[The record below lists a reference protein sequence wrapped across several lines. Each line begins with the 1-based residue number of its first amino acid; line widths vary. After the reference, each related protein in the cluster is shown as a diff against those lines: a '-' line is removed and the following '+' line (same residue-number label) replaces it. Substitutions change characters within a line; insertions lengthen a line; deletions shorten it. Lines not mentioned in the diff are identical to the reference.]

1 MLNSLGQLSLERFR
15 VIKPMLLLLYLTFEG
30 PTPRQTLRALLW
42 PNARQPDASL
52 RVALHELRKHG
63 IQAVQGN
70 AVLTCSVPCDAV
82 LLLASRGQA
91 ALSAYKGVFLQGVSL
106 SDVSTEFEEWVDH
119 QRARLALHVQTEALL
134 VAENSAPIEAAQLA
148 EYLYR
153 LPGAPSAEPDVLRRL
168 QALSLPG
175 SSLEVELRAELQE
188 VTGPEATPAPR
199 PAHRRMLGRA
209 EELDRLLAWVERPDT
224 RIAAVSGP
232 GGIGKSTLLRELLR
246 ELTLTGRRVTLVD
259 AEGVAAPGDLLPR
272 LASARVPGQAV
283 QGTWAGLR
291 PLFGEHPVILLDGLD
306 DLKDMSGLLMS
317 LRSELPEARWILAGR
332 RQIGRQVREYE
343 RHSADQPGAEA
354 ALLIT
359 LSGLDTP
366 APGAELPEI
375 TASSGVA
382 LFVREATRVRRD
394 FQLTDDNA
402 EVLAG
407 LVRRLVG
414 HPLALALAASWL
426 RVEAL
431 EGVYARV
438 LQDAGTLSSP
448 GGDGDGRRGLLLV
461 AQRSWD
467 LLSPEEQTAALCL
480 SVGPDFDPL
489 DAPALGVR
497 TNLVDQL
504 VEHSFLE
511 TFQPGSERL
520 RFSPALSGLLY
531 SQVQTQPLI
540 HAEAQRRYAEHYL
553 GWFSLQVPE
562 APGVDVER
570 DVLRRAISVALASGT
585 LEAAVLDRFLAHYD
599 RRGLLSSGTDV
610 FASIADEAEEVHAP
624 EEVQA
629 SAQVGC
635 MWLAYR
641 SGRLLDAQAR
651 AAHFLQGPLASAPV
665 SRMKALNTLASVR
678 ATQGQRQIA
687 AEMQAQAL
695 ELAVWAG
702 DQGRIAGYRLN
713 LLSTLSFLGDAE
725 SMRRELAAME
735 LLLLQLPVTLG
746 LELKQMMLQIALT
759 LPEADYALLRD
770 RAIAL
775 SQEGEETGHT
785 SVATA
790 SRLYLCKIN
799 LKLGRFSEVKPLL
812 ASLRAEAGVLEG
824 TDIGVEFLLTELDY
838 LYSSGRSTEARD
850 LFRRMLPVLT
860 LRSNPWELI
869 EAFLIVAPDAH
880 LSQVPAASRLRGR
893 VANDRN
899 VHFDQRRRAGA
910 ETTEWAAGSGSEAFN
925 LDELKLWLSSQAL

>member
-1 MLNSLGQLSLERFR
+1 VLNSLGQLSLERFR
-15 VIKPMLLLLYLTFEG
+15 IIKPMLLLLYLTLEG
-30 PTPRQTLRALLW
+30 PTPRQTLRTLLW

-52 RVALHELRKHG
+52 RVSLHELRKYG
-63 IQAVQGN
+63 IQAIQGD

-82 LLLASRGQA
+82 MLLASRGQA

-106 SDVSTEFEEWVDH
+106 SGVSTEFEEWVDH

-134 VAENSAPIEAAQLA
+134 VAEDSTPAEGALLA
-148 EYLYR
+148 EYLHK
-153 LPGAPSAEPDVLRRL
+153 LPGAPLAEANMLRRFY
-168 QALSLPG
+168 ALSLPG
-175 SSLEVELRAELQE
+175 SSLEAELRAELQE
-188 VTGPEATPAPR
+188 VTGLEATPAPR

-224 RIAAVSGP
+224 RMAAVSGP

-246 ELTLTGRRVTLVD
+246 ELVLTGRRVTLVD
-259 AEGVAAPGDLLPR
+259 AEGASAPGDLLPR
-272 LASARVPGQAV
+272 LASAHAPGQAV

-291 PLFGEHPVILLDGLD
+291 PLLGRHPIILLDGLD
-306 DLKDMSGLLMS
+306 DLNDMSGLLTT
-317 LRSELPEARWILAGR
+317 LQCELPEARWVLAGR

-343 RHSADQPGAEA
+343 RHSRGQPAAEA

-375 TASSGVA
+375 MASSGVA

-394 FQLTDDNA
+394 FQLTDENA

-407 LVRRLVG
+407 LCRRLMG

-426 RVEAL
+426 RVETL

-467 LLSPEEQTAALCL
+467 LLSLEEQVAALCL

-497 TNLVDQL
+497 TDLVDQL
-504 VEHSFLE
+504 AEHSFLE
-511 TFQPGSERL
+511 PFQPGSERL
-520 RFSPALSGLLY
+520 RFSPALSGLL
-531 SQVQTQPLI
+531 QAQLQAQPLI
-540 HAEAQRRYAEHYL
+540 RAEAQRRYAEHYL
-553 GWFSLQVPE
+553 DWFSSQVPE
-562 APGVDVER
+562 APEVDVER
-570 DVLRRAISVALASGT
+570 GVLRRAISVALASGT
-585 LEAAVLDRFLAHYD
+585 LESGVLDRFLAHYD

-610 FASIADEAEEVHAP
+610 FATIADEAEEVHAP
-624 EEVQA
+624 EDVQA

-651 AAHFLQGPLASAPV
+651 AAHFLQSPLAMDPV

-695 ELAVWAG
+695 ELAIQLG
-702 DQGRIAGYRLN
+702 DQGRVAGYRMN

-725 SMRRELAAME
+725 STRRELAAMDP
-735 LLLLQLPVTLG
+735 LLLHLPAALG
-746 LELKQMMLQIALT
+746 VELKQMMLQIVFM
-759 LPEADYALLRD
+759 LPEVDYALLLD
-770 RAIAL
+770 RATDL
-775 SQEGEETGHT
+775 LREGQETGHT
-785 SVATA
+785 SVVTA
-790 SRLYLCKIN
+790 SQLYVCKIN
-799 LKLGRFSEVKPLL
+799 LKLGRFSEVKSRL
-812 ASLRAEAGVLEG
+812 ATLKAETEALEG
-824 TDIGVEFLLTELDY
+824 TDIGAEFLLTELDY
-838 LYSSGRSTEARD
+838 MYKSSRSEEARG

-860 LRSNPWELI
+860 ARSNPWELI
-869 EAFLIVAPDAH
+869 EAFLIMAPTVKLPEVTA
-880 LSQVPAASRLRGR
+880 VNRLRQR
-893 VANDRN
+893 IARDHN
-899 VHFDQRRRAGA
+899 VHFDQRRRAGGKTM
-910 ETTEWAAGSGSEAFN
+910 EWTEDSEMFD
-925 LDELKLWLSSQAL
+925 LDELKSWLSSQAL